1 MIPVGKTSDSGYRLL
16 WNKKMILIVED
27 DLDLADTCAMLLE
40 MHGYPVKIV
49 ANGVDALKAMA
60 RRRPALILTDHD
72 LPLMGGP
79 ELCARVRQAPEL
91 DTVPVILMSATDPQG
106 IADPAP
112 YNQFLHKPFKAE
124 QLLAT
129 VRTVLA
135 NARGSNRWPMAP
147 GSTTLQ

>member
-1 MIPVGKTSDSGYRLL
+1 
-16 WNKKMILIVED
+16 MILIVED

-49 ANGVDALKAMA
+49 ANGVEALKAMA
-60 RRRPALILTDHD
+60 RRRPALILTDND

-79 ELCARVRQAPEL
+79 ELCERVRQAPEL
-91 DTVPVILMSATDPQG
+91 DTVPVILMSATDPQSNL
-106 IADPAP
+106 DSAP
-112 YNQFLHKPFKAE
+112 YNEFLQKPFKAE

-135 NARGSNRWPMAP
+135 NNNGGSRWPIAP